1 MDESLDASD
10 FQSYIARPFVI
21 HSAAMRWILFFPLTF
36 VAGVHGFA
44 IFAPYLFFIA
54 MLAAVTR
61 RRKSA
66 TPVAVPVKSEIHL
79 REAENSRINGVQLP
93 AAL

>member
-1 MDESLDASD
+1 LDESLDASD
-10 FQSYIARPFVI
+10 FQSYIAGPFVI
-21 HSAAMRWILFFPLTF
+21 QSASMRWTLFFPLTF

-54 MLAAVTR
+54 MLAAMK

-66 TPVAVPVKSEIHL
+66 SPTAVPVKSE
-79 REAENSRINGVQLP
+79 VYLP
-93 AAL
+93 EVKDGPLNYGLPQAL

>member
-1 MDESLDASD
+1 M
-10 FQSYIARPFVI
+10 
-21 HSAAMRWILFFPLTF
+21 FFPLTF

-66 TPVAVPVKSEIHL
+66 TPVAVPAKSEIHL
-79 REAENSRINGVQLP
+79 REVENSRINGVQLP

>member
-1 MDESLDASD
+1 
-10 FQSYIARPFVI
+10 
-21 HSAAMRWILFFPLTF
+21 MRWTLFFPLTF

-54 MLAAVTR
+54 MLAAMK

-66 TPVAVPVKSEIHL
+66 SPTTAPVKSEVYLPDIENKPQNYGL
-79 REAENSRINGVQLP
+79 REAL
-93 AAL
+93 

>member
-1 MDESLDASD
+1 
-10 FQSYIARPFVI
+10 
-21 HSAAMRWILFFPLTF
+21 MRWTLFFPLTF

-54 MLAAVTR
+54 MLAAMK

-66 TPVAVPVKSEIHL
+66 SPAAIPAKSEIQL
-79 REAENSRINGVQLP
+79 RPLTAQPIH
-93 AAL
+93 